1 MEPVPELGRA
11 LGRALVQELEPV
23 LARELER
30 VQALEP
36 VPERVRELERVQAL
50 EPVRVVARELEP
62 ERVSQRRAREV
73 ARVLLEPQEPAFW
86 WVLDP

>member
-1 MEPVPELGRA
+1 MEPVPVPEQGRA

-23 LARELER
+23 LA
-30 VQALEP
+30 
-36 VPERVRELERVQAL
+36 RELERVQAL

-73 ARVLLEPQEPAFW
+73 AARPWSKSLVA
-86 WVLDP
+86 